1 MAVDWNAV
9 GAISTAGAAVIALAI
24 WVSDLIHRHRER
36 RATERFLAQVT
47 IPAVATA
54 QLEIAKLRT
63 YLAEPCDGE
72 MTRAHFLFRSGD
84 ARAEAAERAA
94 RVVLD
99 LPPAVVDRAAAFRP
113 RASNR
118 MAWAAAKVR
127 RLNDASR
134 LMMEIG
140 PGISKEGLDTA
151 ITVFC
156 TEVLET
162 EKAIGEAFE
171 ILLVA
176 GKA

>member
-84 ARAEAAERAA
+84 ARAEAAERNHTISSDDPEALEKLRKKLAA
-94 RVVLD
+94 LEAERECLY
-99 LPPAVVDRAAAFRP
+99 LLSLG
-113 RASNR
+113 SNPNQ
-118 MAWAAAKVR
+118 K
-127 RLNDASR
+127 
-134 LMMEIG
+134 
-140 PGISKEGLDTA
+140 P
-151 ITVFC
+151 
-156 TEVLET
+156 
-162 EKAIGEAFE
+162 
-171 ILLVA
+171 
-176 GKA
+176 